1 MIAGKEKKIL
11 KNIEKVVVKFEERIN
26 TEVRR
31 QKKLNMIE
39 ERNFKRGK
47 LLGKFIAKMLYRWD
61 NRKFEDKYLKKL
73 KKNQQK

>member
-39 ERNFKRGK
+39 EINFKRGK

>member
-31 QKKLNMIE
+31 
-39 ERNFKRGK
+39 
-47 LLGKFIAKMLYRWD
+47 
-61 NRKFEDKYLKKL
+61 
-73 KKNQQK
+73 

>member
-1 MIAGKEKKIL
+1 
-11 KNIEKVVVKFEERIN
+11 
-26 TEVRR
+26 
-31 QKKLNMIE
+31 MIE

-73 KKNQQK
+73 KKN